1 MYVRHVGPKLAVDPY
16 PSNVTGAP
24 HEIVDDDGN
33 VIEIRCLRKGE
44 LQVGAPNVT
53 YLYDVTTTP
62 PTRYRSLGKGRAIAD
77 PE

>member
-1 MYVRHVGPKLAVDPY
+1 MFLRHVGPELAADPY
-16 PSNVTGAP
+16 PANITGAP
-24 HEIVDDDGN
+24 HQVVDEEEN
-33 VIEIRCLRKGE
+33 VLGTICLRKGA

-62 PTRYRSLGKGRAIAD
+62 PTRYRAVGKGRVIAD